1 MIEIFMPKAGM
12 DMKEGTL
19 IRWLKEV
26 GDPVELDEPIM
37 EIETDKITMEAESP
51 GTGIFLS
58 KIVEEGSVVPV
69 LSVLGYIGEKGE
81 KVPENSVP
89 KTLNFAT
96 TQISTDVKNAIQK
109 EKADGGHTCSYSCV
123 QATPY
128 AKKIAREKQMNL
140 LEIQGA
146 ENGII
151 HAKDVLASVLAK
163 RMAEEENIDLSMVEG
178 SGHDG
183 KVMRRDVEKQI
194 VANVGET
201 GNQNS
206 YRTIESKKPLK
217 GIRKVV
223 GKRMFESYSQVP
235 TVMQSM
241 KVDMTALI
249 DFRKK
254 INSGLEEKISLNDF
268 IIKAVAIAVKELP
281 HIRTMLIGDELVTF
295 KEANIGF
302 AVAVG
307 DGLYVPVIKNADK
320 LSLKEISK
328 QAKELAE
335 KARNGSIRP
344 DEYSGGTFSVSN
356 MGMYDVYTFNPII
369 NQPESGILGITGVED
384 VVKLIDGNMVV
395 HKEAVLCM
403 SYDHRVMDG
412 VGSAKLKR
420 RVKELIENPINIL
433 L

>member
-81 KVPENSVP
+81 KVPENSGP
-89 KTLNFAT
+89 QTLNFDTAP
-96 TQISTDVKNAIQK
+96 ISSDAETISLK
-109 EKADGGHTCSYSCV
+109 EASDGGETCTGSCV

-128 AKKIAREKQMNL
+128 AKKIAKEKQIDL
-140 LEIQGA
+140 LEIQGS

-151 HAKDVLASVLAK
+151 HGKDVLASSLAK
-163 RMAEEENIDLSMVEG
+163 RIAEEESIDLSMVEG
-178 SGHDG
+178 SGHGG
-183 KVMRRDVEKQI
+183 KIMKSDVEKQRVLNI
-194 VANVGET
+194 EEADS
-201 GNQNS
+201 QNS

-217 GIRKVV
+217 GMRKVV

-249 DFRKK
+249 EFRKK
-254 INSGLEEKISLNDF
+254 INSGSEEKISLNDF

-302 AVAVG
+302 AVAVE
-307 DGLYVPVIKNADK
+307 DGLYVPVIKNADQ
-320 LSLKEISK
+320 LSLREISR
-328 QAKELAE
+328 QARELSG
-335 KARNGSIRP
+335 KARNGTIRP

-395 HKEAVLCM
+395 RKEAVLCM

-412 VGSAKLKR
+412 VGSAKLKH
-420 RVKELIENPINIL
+420 RVKELIENPIDIL